1 MTEDRAAAEFWIMA
15 HVRRCNDQGVS
26 AMVVRRG
33 DERGGTLLLKI
44 NRFDAG
50 CKVLSQARDMD
61 GKPGWMA
68 AFSGELVEEKEAD
81 AYIARAMERDPDL
94 WVVEIESPDGWHPF
108 EGEEL

>member
-1 MTEDRAAAEFWIMA
+1 MTDDRLNAEFWIMA
-15 HVRRCNDQGVS
+15 GVRRCNSDGTP

-44 NRFDAG
+44 NQFDLG
-50 CKVLSQARDMD
+50 CKVLTQARDMD
-61 GKPGWMA
+61 GRVGWMA
-68 AFSGELVEEKEAD
+68 AFSGELVGEVEPD

-94 WVVEIESPDGWHPF
+94 WVVEIESPDGVHPF